1 MQNTFAAT
9 GISRT
14 SRTDGA
20 ALDVEFCDANGQI
33 RTVRVSADMAATLA
47 RTLQEFAAR
56 ASKLRNDA
64 LTKVPA
70 NFAVGT
76 GRFDDV
82 VLVRFEDDTPYA
94 LGAAEATA
102 LAEALIDQ
110 AELVGARPVRV
121 RQ

>member
-20 ALDVEFCDANGQI
+20 TLDVEFCDANGQI
-33 RTVRVSADMAATLA
+33 RTVRVTADMAATLA

-56 ASKLRNDA
+56 ASKIRNDA

-70 NFAVGT
+70 TFAVGT

-102 LAEALIDQ
+102 LGEALIDQ
-110 AELVGARPVRV
+110 AEHVGARPVRA